1 MSKLAT
7 IENKIRDFA
16 ERNSPYTNVIG
27 LSRSLIA
34 FGTLLTLLSNSVNT
48 LFIQKVSNSFLL
60 SPFQSEFSKK
70 INFFFL
76 FGENNL
82 VLMKWLA
89 VFILLLV
96 IIGYLQKITCF
107 LHWWV
112 SFSFLHS
119 ATIIDGGDQI
129 ASILTLLLIPI
140 CFLDNRKNHWN
151 LKIPQSKLSN
161 LISICFVYVICLQVA
176 IIYFHA
182 AVGKFGHEQWTDGT
196 AIYYWLNHSV
206 FGMPDNLAIFNFFL
220 QKPFFV
226 SWVTY
231 GVLILELMLF
241 LALFTNVR
249 YRKIMLCIALIFH
262 LLIVFYHGIFSF
274 FFPISAALMLY
285 LYPTYKNLNLKYMK
299 SWENKVKFWFF
310 IPNGILLL
318 VNCILTA
325 NMFYQK
331 EHIQKI
337 DYTAWVSILGVIGVL
352 AIAMHVIKNPNSKMV
367 NWPVKITEEN
377 KKREFKKIQI
387 FMLIVSL
394 FFSSVMLL
402 SHFDFSYQ

>member
-1 MSKLAT
+1 MSKLIT

-16 ERNSPYTNVIG
+16 ERNSPYTNVVG
-27 LSRSLIA
+27 LSRSWIA
-34 FGTLLTLLSNSVNT
+34 LGTLLTLLSNSVNT
-48 LFIQKVSNSFLL
+48 LFIQKVSSSFLL

-82 VLMKWLA
+82 VLTKWFAIL
-89 VFILLLV
+89 ILLSV
-96 IIGYLQKITCF
+96 IIGYFQKITCL

-151 LKIPQSKLSN
+151 LKISQSKLSN
-161 LISICFVYVICLQVA
+161 LISICFVYLICLQVA

-182 AVGKFGHEQWTDGT
+182 AVGKFGHGQWTDGT

-206 FGMPDNLAIFNFFL
+206 FGMPDNLAIFNVFL
-220 QKPFFV
+220 QNSFFV
-226 SWVTY
+226 SWITY

-241 LALFTNVR
+241 LALFANFK
-249 YRKIMLCIALIFH
+249 YKKIMLHIALVFH

-274 FFPISAALMLY
+274 FFPVSAALILY
-285 LYPTYKNLNLKYMK
+285 LYPTYKNLNWDWLK

-310 IPNGILLL
+310 VPNGILLL

-331 EHIQKI
+331 EHIKKI
-337 DYTAWVSILGVIGVL
+337 DYTAWVSIFSVIGFL
-352 AIAMHVIKNPNSKMV
+352 ALVWYVIKNPNSK
-367 NWPVKITEEN
+367 
-377 KKREFKKIQI
+377 
-387 FMLIVSL
+387 IVVIL
-394 FFSSVMLL
+394 KFLWIEV
-402 SHFDFSYQ
+402 